1 MLETEKAYIARI
13 IDGEGSIMLIKF
25 HKNQYPA
32 PCVSISSTDME
43 LLEWI
48 KNTSKMGKIIKKK
61 NYNKEKHLDS
71 YTYKV
76 IYDDALKLLEEITP
90 YLVIQKKRSRANFI
104 LENYKK
110 VTPRNGKYNEEMGK
124 KKEQFYIDFMKI

>member
-110 VTPRNGKYNEEMGK
+110 VTPRNGKYNEEMRK
-124 KKEQFYIDFMKI
+124 KKEQFYIDL